1 MRVRL
6 LLVPAVALAMVYAC
20 VGSDHFTGPGT
31 RIGIGGDTG
40 DAGNPFDA
48 GSPDAGDAGFTDA
61 GGCLVPPGPV
71 AVPVETCGV
80 GGTGQT
86 AAFIVASCLDVT
98 IAVSPD
104 GETCHGTLGGPSNGF
119 SGTCTNTVGTC
130 TANHLPGTITCTLA
144 SSTALCAIQ
153 ICADQAGNNC
163 PP

>member
-6 LLVPAVALAMVYAC
+6 LTVPFALAIVAAC
-20 VGSDHFTGPGT
+20 VGSENFTGPGGGP
-31 RIGIGGDTG
+31 GIGGPAG
-40 DAGNPFDA
+40 DAGPIT
-48 GSPDAGDAGFTDA
+48 DAGDAGDGGTITDA
-61 GGCLVPPGPV
+61 GGCLIPTGPL

-80 GGTGQT
+80 GGTGLT
-86 AAFIVASCLDVT
+86 ATFIPAGCLDVT

-104 GETCHGTLGGPSNGF
+104 GESCHGTLTGPTNAF

-130 TANHLPGTITCTLA
+130 TANHLPGIINCTL
-144 SSTALCAIQ
+144 SSTAQCAIQ